1 MADSASPEIFT
12 IVNGGILVMGRTTIG
27 RGCIGPAVLT
37 LGLLF
42 CSAAEA
48 ETQDS
53 SPPRASVED
62 RAEAAEAYDHATSA
76 YLSGRYELAAHWFE
90 RAYRLVPTSAA
101 LLQAVRAHDKAGNS
115 VRAANLAL
123 QLRDEYPSDER
134 SKKAANAVIRAVR
147 PLNVLVEAEC
157 AKECTLDLDGALLQH
172 STFLATPDVEHS
184 LHATFDDG
192 ETSTYVQGSA
202 GEMKKV
208 NLAAPAPPSPPPIPR
223 WGFFSSLGAT
233 IALGAVTVWS
243 GIDANKGVD
252 AYEAAAR
259 TANSPGINNGGS
271 PTPAELARSLLED
284 GRKQE
289 RRTNIL
295 IGVTAGMAA
304 TTAVLGVFTNWKGES
319 REASA
324 KRIEPAVGVSK
335 QGGLLTLK
343 GRF

>member
-1 MADSASPEIFT
+1 
-12 IVNGGILVMGRTTIG
+12 MGRTTIG
-27 RGCIGPAVLT
+27 HGCIGAVVLT
-37 LGLLF
+37 LGLLS

-48 ETQDS
+48 ETEAS

-134 SKKAANAVIRAVR
+134 SKKAANAVIRAVQ
-147 PLNVLVEAEC
+147 PLNVLVKAEC

-172 STFLATPDVEHS
+172 PTFLATPDVEHS

-192 ETSTYVQGSA
+192 ESSTYVQGSA
-202 GEMKKV
+202 GEIEKV
-208 NLAAPAPPSPPPIPR
+208 NLAAPASPSPPPIPR

-243 GIDANKGVD
+243 GIDANRGVD

-271 PTPAELARSLLED
+271 PTPAELAESLLED
-284 GRKQE
+284 GRKKE

-304 TTAVLGVFTNWKGES
+304 TTAILGVFTNWKGES
-319 REASA
+319 REPSA
-324 KRIEPAVGVSK
+324 KSIEPALGVSK